1 MTARCEARAN
11 GCARRP
17 APTCFR
23 AVERS
28 RRAHGGRPR
37 ESPRDGPLDPA
48 RCGRRLFGSSSRNS
62 EITTP
67 AWDAAEEVPFTNKPG
82 RRPVVLS
89 KPIADDDTVLFPR
102 STQPG
107 YRRRAREFHRRHD
120 HSRTNE
126 RCSLTQDGWVI
137 LDMAVTVVR
146 QHLNAS
152 TFSCREPEDTGL
164 LETIDR
170 QLPR

>member
-1 MTARCEARAN
+1 MAGNYET
-11 GCARRP
+11 RRSTPDDDP
-17 APTCFR
+17 APAADAGCWFL
-23 AVERS
+23 V
-28 RRAHGGRPR
+28 P
-37 ESPRDGPLDPA
+37 ESEI
-48 RCGRRLFGSSSRNS
+48 RRLGGHRRGS
-62 EITTP
+62 
-67 AWDAAEEVPFTNKPG
+67 PFSAKPG

-89 KPIADDDTVLFPR
+89 EPIAGDDTVLFPR

-107 YRRRAREFHRRHD
+107 YWRGAREFHRRHD

-126 RCSLTQDGWVI
+126 RCRLTQDGWVI

>member
-1 MTARCEARAN
+1 MADDLET
-11 GCARRP
+11 RRSTPDDDP
-17 APTCFR
+17 APVADAGCWFL
-23 AVERS
+23 V
-28 RRAHGGRPR
+28 P
-37 ESPRDGPLDPA
+37 ESKI
-48 RCGRRLFGSSSRNS
+48 RRLGGHRRGS
-62 EITTP
+62 
-67 AWDAAEEVPFTNKPG
+67 PFSTKSG
-82 RRPVVLS
+82 LRPVVLS
-89 KPIADDDTVLFPR
+89 ESITDADAVLFPR

-107 YRRRAREFHRRHD
+107 YRREAREFHRRHD

-126 RCSLTQDGWVI
+126 RCRLTQDGWVI

-164 LETIDR
+164 VETIDR

>member
-1 MTARCEARAN
+1 MADDLENLQEMDRWIPPDAGV
-11 GCARRP
+11 GCWFLVPESEIRRL
-17 APTCFR
+17 R
-23 AVERS
+23 
-28 RRAHGGRPR
+28 
-37 ESPRDGPLDPA
+37 
-48 RCGRRLFGSSSRNS
+48 GRRRGS
-62 EITTP
+62 
-67 AWDAAEEVPFTNKPG
+67 PFTNKPG